1 MLKHERENKQTKQQ
15 QKSTFPGEKKIFF
28 WNQNEL

>member
-15 QKSTFPGEKKIFF
+15 QKSMFPGEKNIF
-28 WNQNEL
+28 WDQNEL